1 MCKLY
6 LPRCKYI
13 FWDSKIF
20 EHKNIDR
27 KLWNLSNYSWKSF
40 NLVFFN
46 LSSTKTPKETIY
58 IIIIQ
63 CSCFIVY
70 RSILSV
76 TKIIRPFMKISHW
89 NYDLSEELFNAY
101 WGVEKFPLNL
111 SRGHLKLQVKV
122 NFDVNF
128 LRRTFHE
135 GSF

>member
-1 MCKLY
+1 MEFVKLLLEKFY
-6 LPRCKYI
+6 
-13 FWDSKIF
+13 
-20 EHKNIDR
+20 
-27 KLWNLSNYSWKSF
+27 
-40 NLVFFN
+40 VTFFN

-58 IIIIQ
+58 FIIIQ

-70 RSILSV
+70 RFILLV
-76 TKIIRPFMKISHW
+76 TKIVRPFMKISHW

-111 SRGHLKLQVKV
+111 SRGHLKLQVKA